1 MTGVAKPAGGERVWR
16 ELRSNPDYVADWR
29 AHAGEPA
36 PLEPAPFP
44 LRVQTVAD
52 LASARWGLLAWE
64 DPGLGSRATPF
75 WADVP
80 MVKGVVVKLEE
91 ADGEALSDVVRESD
105 AIYTGLRLR
114 DGTFI
119 LKVARG
125 RKAEQI
131 RVIDA
136 EGFDPMRNGL
146 DVAVPVDAFPPTS
159 LPQVAN
165 LADIIAPR

>member
-1 MTGVAKPAGGERVWR
+1 MTGVAEPAGGKRVWR

-44 LRVQTVAD
+44 LREQTVAD
-52 LASARWGLLAWE
+52 LAAARWGLLAWE
-64 DPGLGSRATPF
+64 DPGSGRRAKPF
-75 WADVP
+75 WADVA
-80 MVKGVVVKLEE
+80 MVNAVAVNPDKAG
-91 ADGEALSDVVRESD
+91 GEALADVVRESD
-105 AIYTGLRLR
+105 ATYAGLRLR
-114 DGTFI
+114 DGTFV

-131 RVIDA
+131 RVTDA

-146 DVAVPVDAFPPTS
+146 KVAVTVDAFPPTS
-159 LPQVAN
+159 LPRVAS
-165 LADIIAPR
+165 LADIIGSR